1 MPETKNQTPKHA
13 VTVTCPVCKENVA
26 GQRFAP
32 HLEKCLNGGK
42 RGGLV
47 GNKKSSSSFGGL
59 GIGLPYYN
67 VVKKVDHYPQSLV
80 VRVRLK
86 DGIPKRNAIRE
97 GAPLSEFISWKEIEQ
112 AVSATTQQPVTA
124 ITSVASVT

>member
-1 MPETKNQTPKHA
+1 M
-13 VTVTCPVCKENVA
+13 
-26 GQRFAP
+26 
-32 HLEKCLNGGK
+32 NGGK

-47 GNKKSSSSFGGL
+47 GNKKSASSSFGGL

-86 DGIPKRNAIRE
+86 DGMPKRNAIRE
-97 GAPLSEFISWKEIEQ
+97 GAPLSEFMSWKEIEQ
-112 AVSATTQQPVTA
+112 AVTASTQQSGIST
-124 ITSVASVT
+124 TTNDHT

>member
-1 MPETKNQTPKHA
+1 M
-13 VTVTCPVCKENVA
+13 
-26 GQRFAP
+26 
-32 HLEKCLNGGK
+32 EKCLNGGK

-47 GNKKSSSSFGGL
+47 GNKKSSSSIGGGL

-80 VRVRLK
+80 IRVRLK
-86 DGIPKRNAIRE
+86 DGIPKRNSIRE

-112 AVSATTQQPVTA
+112 AVATSTQQPVTA
-124 ITSVASVT
+124 TEQSSTTTTSRTNVT

>member
-1 MPETKNQTPKHA
+1 M
-13 VTVTCPVCKENVA
+13 TVTCPVCKENVV

-47 GNKKSSSSFGGL
+47 GNKKSASSYGSL

-67 VVKKVDHYPQSLV
+67 VVKKVDQYPQSLV
-80 VRVRLK
+80 VRIRLK
-86 DGIPKRNAIRE
+86 DGLPKRNAIRE
-97 GAPLSEFISWKEIEQ
+97 GAPLSEFISTKEIEN
-112 AVSATTQQPVTA
+112 AVAASSTTTA
-124 ITSVASVT
+124 SGINHT